1 MISWSKQKY
10 LFMMGCLDSKKK
22 YFFISKLRK
31 NTKKG
36 LKMMIYS
43 NKSHNFLDDP
53 RWVSYISKW
62 APNYD
67 WFHGKGL
74 ILRTLHGALLKLEKL
89 GKKGKKYVPVGIRT
103 HTYWKTQI
111 QSPLLYQ
118 LIQRGRLK
126 YVPNIFNLILSK
138 IVPN

>member
-1 MISWSKQKY
+1 
-10 LFMMGCLDSKKK
+10 MGCLDSKKK

-36 LKMMIYS
+36 IKMTFYS
-43 NKSHNFLDDP
+43 NKSQNFLDDP

-74 ILRTLHGALLKLEKL
+74 ILRTLENSSWGAAKTWKIGE
-89 GKKGKKYVPVGIRT
+89 KGKKYVLAGIRT